1 MEENSR
7 MVVLN
12 MDIYILIVISV
23 LIVGVFSLGINFSI
37 LLRER
42 KRYRSNPFAKQG
54 YTRPY
59 ILDEVLLLDK
69 TPFAWRVGFTLSMLN
84 YSPQQID
91 EFLEALGVVL
101 KEESKFFELMEN
113 HKNKGF
119 RNYLKLSSKKET
131 NRVKEFSDLLTSHS
145 IMNAADPKRSLDV
158 ILYSSIYKFI
168 EDKAWKAR
176 LKREDMSPPG
186 EAPF

>member
-1 MEENSR
+1 
-7 MVVLN
+7 MVILN
-12 MDIYILIVISV
+12 MDIYILIGVSI
-23 LIVGVFSLGINFSI
+23 LIVGLISVGVSFSLF
-37 LLRER
+37 LKER
-42 KRYRSNPFAKQG
+42 NRSRTYPFARKS
-54 YTRPY
+54 YSRPY

-69 TPFAWRVGFTLSMLN
+69 TPFAWRVGFTLSILN

-91 EFLEALGVVL
+91 DFIEALGIVL

-113 HKNKGF
+113 PKNKNF
-119 RNYLKLSSKKET
+119 KNYFKLHSKKEM

-145 IMNAADPKRSLDV
+145 IMNAAEPKRSLDV
-158 ILYSSIYKFI
+158 VLYSSIYKFI

-176 LKREDMSPPG
+176 LKREDISPPG

>member
-7 MVVLN
+7 VVILN
-12 MDIYILIVISV
+12 MDIYILIGVSI
-23 LIVGVFSLGINFSI
+23 LIVGLISVGVSFSLF
-37 LLRER
+37 LKER
-42 KRYRSNPFAKQG
+42 NRPRSYPFTRKS
-54 YTRPY
+54 YLRPY

-91 EFLEALGVVL
+91 DFIEALGIVL

-113 HKNKGF
+113 PKNKNF
-119 RNYLKLSSKKET
+119 KNYLKLSSKKEM

-145 IMNAADPKRSLDV
+145 IMNATTPKSSLDV

>member
-7 MVVLN
+7 MVILS
-12 MDIYILIVISV
+12 MDIYILLGISV
-23 LIVGVFSLGINFSI
+23 LIVGLISMGVSFSLF
-37 LLRER
+37 LKER
-42 KRYRSNPFAKQG
+42 NRARSYPFDKKN

-69 TPFAWRVGFTLSMLN
+69 TPFAWRLGFTLSMLN
-84 YSPQQID
+84 YSPLQID
-91 EFLEALGVVL
+91 EFIKALGIVL

-113 HKNKGF
+113 PKNKKF
-119 RNYLKLSSKKET
+119 RNYLKLSSKKEM

-145 IMNAADPKRSLDV
+145 IMNATERKSSLDV
-158 ILYSSIYKFI
+158 VLYSSIYKFI

-176 LKREDMSPPG
+176 LKRENMSPPG